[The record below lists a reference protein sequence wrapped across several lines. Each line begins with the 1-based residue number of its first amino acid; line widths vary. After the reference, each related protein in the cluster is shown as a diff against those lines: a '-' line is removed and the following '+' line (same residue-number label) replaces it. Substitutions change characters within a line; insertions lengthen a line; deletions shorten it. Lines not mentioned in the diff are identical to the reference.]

1 MEQRIIIFWRYIFMK
16 HLLLTLILLFPTF
29 VFASDPDPEDDK
41 QVTADEVKLA
51 MADAQAEYTQ
61 VLAQRSQPKV
71 SRQVSP
77 AALLEKLSGDLEAKK
92 TSTLE
97 ELAAQVDTLKN
108 RVIVERTSL
117 LATQS
122 PRKVRVQGGKTI
134 FNFRDDAL
142 YEVTAAVDHVTDIA
156 LKAGETLTTDP
167 YSGDTV
173 RWNLSVMK
181 SGSGMDSQT
190 HLIVKPLDEDIETNL
205 IVTTDQNVYHIK
217 LKSGD
222 FHMPAVSW
230 NYPADTQAIM
240 EEALKR
246 DQSQEA
252 TIQPDQLRFTYDI
265 DGKDYDWK
273 PIRVFDDGQ
282 KTFIQMPKGLR
293 VTEAPVLFLLDDDSE
308 PMIVNY
314 RVKGDLYILDRLI
327 EKAELRVGTSR
338 SIKISLDDG
347 KNFFERLFN

>member
-1 MEQRIIIFWRYIFMK
+1 
-16 HLLLTLILLFPTF
+16 
-29 VFASDPDPEDDK
+29 
-41 QVTADEVKLA
+41 
-51 MADAQAEYTQ
+51 
-61 VLAQRSQPKV
+61 
-71 SRQVSP
+71 
-77 AALLEKLSGDLEAKK
+77 
-92 TSTLE
+92 
-97 ELAAQVDTLKN
+97 
-108 RVIVERTSL
+108 
-117 LATQS
+117 
-122 PRKVRVQGGKTI
+122 
-134 FNFRDDAL
+134 
-142 YEVTAAVDHVTDIA
+142 
-156 LKAGETLTTDP
+156 
-167 YSGDTV
+167 
-173 RWNLSVMK
+173 
-181 SGSGMDSQT
+181 
-190 HLIVKPLDEDIETNL
+190 
-205 IVTTDQNVYHIK
+205 
-217 LKSGD
+217 
-222 FHMPAVSW
+222 MPAVYW

-240 EEALKR
+240 EDALKR